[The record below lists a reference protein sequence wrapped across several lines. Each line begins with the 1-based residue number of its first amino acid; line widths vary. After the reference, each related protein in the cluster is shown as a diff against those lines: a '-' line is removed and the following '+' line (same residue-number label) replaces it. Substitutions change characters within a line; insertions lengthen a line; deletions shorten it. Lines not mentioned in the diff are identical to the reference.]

1 MRDKGNR
8 PRKKQNALDDI
19 AESGETK
26 GLWQDK
32 SSQDQ
37 GRQTDCDCRGPEL
50 AVGAQKK
57 SLAAILEWDCG
68 GLRLRR

>member
-1 MRDKGNR
+1 VRDEGNR
-8 PRKKQNALDDI
+8 SRKKQNALNDI

-26 GLWQDK
+26 GLWEDK
-32 SSQDQ
+32 SSQDL
-37 GRQTDCDCRGPEL
+37 GGQTDCDCRGPEL

-68 GLRLRR
+68 RLWLRK